1 MKPKR
6 RFIKLKRRN
15 NFPKGR
21 FVNAETPFG
30 FPGFVYSAFVGL
42 VPIYTSVAPVPYF
55 AIEAAK

>member
-6 RFIKLKRRN
+6 RFRKLNRRF

-21 FVNAETPFG
+21 FIDAETPFG